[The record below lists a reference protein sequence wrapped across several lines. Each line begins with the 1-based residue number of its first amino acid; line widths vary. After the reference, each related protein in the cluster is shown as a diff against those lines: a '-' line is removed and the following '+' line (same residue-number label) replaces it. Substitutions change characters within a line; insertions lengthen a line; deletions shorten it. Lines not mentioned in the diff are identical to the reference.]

1 MSALLLVVTG
11 ASLLLA
17 GFMSAVAWR
26 MAREERRRSDA
37 RVAMLAA
44 EIYKDEAPPAER
56 IGRVVEQAA
65 ASSWTRSL
73 VTAIAGAGVVVTI
86 GVVAIFGVHEAT
98 DRSPEGSR
106 SMNEG
111 SRPAMA
117 GRSARLQPGDQA
129 PLELLALEHER
140 DGERLVVRGIVRN
153 PANAM
158 ERDDLAAVVLLVGRD
173 GDVVSSARA
182 ALPVTKL
189 APGATAPFVVNVTH
203 AADVDRFRVSFRSDA
218 RVEPHVDRRTS

>member
-1 MSALLLVVTG
+1 MSAALLAITG
-11 ASLLLA
+11 VSLLLA

-26 MAREERRRSDA
+26 MTREERRRSDT

-56 IGRVVEQAA
+56 INRLLEQTTG
-65 ASSWTRSL
+65 SSWSRSL
-73 VTAIAGAGVVVTI
+73 VTAVAGAGVVVTMGLVAML
-86 GVVAIFGVHEAT
+86 GV
-98 DRSPEGSR
+98 RGS
-106 SMNEG
+106 N
-111 SRPAMA
+111 
-117 GRSARLQPGDQA
+117 RSARLQPSDQANA

-153 PANAM
+153 PLNAV
-158 ERDDLAAVVLLVGRD
+158 ERDDLAAVVLAVGRD

-189 APGATAPFVVNVTH
+189 APGASAPFVVNVTN
-203 AADVDRFRVSFRSDA
+203 AADVERFRVSFRSDA

>member
-1 MSALLLVVTG
+1 MNVLLLVVTG
-11 ASLLLA
+11 LSLLLA

-26 MAREERRRSDA
+26 MTREERRRSDA

-44 EIYKDEAPPAER
+44 AIYENEDNPPAA
-56 IGRVVEQAA
+56 VNQLMQQQTS
-65 ASSWTRSL
+65 ASSWMRPI
-73 VTAIAGAGVVVTI
+73 VTAIAGAFAVATLGGAAII
-86 GVVAIFGVHEAT
+86 GVRSATGRPAEASRASDPAPGASLQAG
-98 DRSPEGSR
+98 DRS
-106 SMNEG
+106 
-111 SRPAMA
+111 
-117 GRSARLQPGDQA
+117 DA

-153 PANAM
+153 PAGAR
-158 ERDDLAAVVLLVGRD
+158 ERDGLVAVVLLVGRG

-189 APGATAPFVVNVTH
+189 APGAAAPFVVSATN

>member
-1 MSALLLVVTG
+1 MNALLLAITG

-26 MAREERRRSDA
+26 MTREERRRSDA
-37 RVAMLAA
+37 RVAALAA
-44 EIYKDEAPPAER
+44 EIYKDEAAPAER
-56 IGRVVEQAA
+56 INRLLEQTTVG
-65 ASSWTRSL
+65 SWSRSL
-73 VTAIAGAGVVVTI
+73 VTAIAGAAVVVAVGFAAI
-86 GVVAIFGVHEAT
+86 VGVRVARSSEGVRA
-98 DRSPEGSR
+98 
-106 SMNEG
+106 N
-111 SRPAMA
+111 
-117 GRSARLQPGDQA
+117 A

-153 PANAM
+153 PLNAA
-158 ERDDLAAVVLLVGRD
+158 ERDGLAAVVLLVGRD

-203 AADVDRFRVSFRSDA
+203 AADVDRFRVSFRSDG
-218 RVEPHVDRRTS
+218 RVEPHVDRRAS